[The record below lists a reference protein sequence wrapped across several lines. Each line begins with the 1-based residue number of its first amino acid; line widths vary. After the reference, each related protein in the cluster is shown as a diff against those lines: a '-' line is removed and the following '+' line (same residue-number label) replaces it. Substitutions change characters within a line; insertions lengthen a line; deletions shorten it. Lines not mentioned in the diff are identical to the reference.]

1 MAVNRV
7 SAKLLSTDK
16 DAVMQ
21 AIATIKTKLPFLID
35 LSPEE
40 RRALPKMGDK
50 TSTFVTK
57 ALEVAKQNGD
67 FLPRS
72 FDVAEFE
79 SDVAL
84 YEELRAIALA
94 LAPLNELVDDTLL
107 EVGSE
112 AYAAALTVYQYAKN
126 SGQGAGLDAVADELS
141 KRFAKKAT
149 PKPTPV
155 TA

>member
-1 MAVNRV
+1 MAVNRI
-7 SAKLLSTDK
+7 SAKLVPADK
-16 DAVMQ
+16 DAVLQ

-50 TSTFVTK
+50 TNAFVLK
-57 ALEVAKQNGD
+57 ALEVAQQNSD

-72 FDVAEFE
+72 FSVDEFATDVE
-79 SDVAL
+79 L
-84 YEELRAIALA
+84 YAELRSIALA
-94 LAPLNELVDDTLL
+94 LAPLTELVDDTLL

-112 AYAAALTVYQYAKN
+112 AYASALVVYQYAKN
-126 SGQGAGLDAVADELS
+126 AGQGAGLDEVADELS

-149 PKPTPV
+149 PKPLPV